1 MTNPTV
7 EIDLAE
13 ILKEIKSDQKEI
25 LKKMSDVKDDISDLK
40 IELTEVKGDI
50 KALDEK
56 LTGKITT
63 LDTKVEQLDKRIANQ
78 EFINRSV
85 LIGLILAFVG
95 SVVSMFSNV

>member
-1 MTNPTV
+1 MTNPKV

-13 ILKEIKSDQKEI
+13 ILQEIKSDQKEI
-25 LKKMSDVKDDISDLK
+25 LKNVSDLK
-40 IELTEVKGDI
+40 VELTEVRGEI
-50 KALDEK
+50 KTLDEK
-56 LTGKITT
+56 LSGQIAT

-95 SVVSMFSNV
+95 SVVSMFSHA